1 MSVSQVLLSLV
12 TLSHLALGLEREM
25 TVHVEPGKEE
35 CFFESVPAKNS
46 LTVEYQVIDGGSGQ
60 TAELDINFRIVNS
73 KGQPIFA
80 EFKKPDGSHTHKSE
94 ETGDYKICF
103 DNKFSYLS
111 SKTVY
116 FEIFN
121 INEDEEY
128 DDLAGIFDD
137 EELPEE
143 YYDVQVS
150 DIESQLKKIKDD
162 ISKARHLQ
170 DQIRVTDLRDRSIA
184 EHNFER
190 VNLMSTFY
198 LIILIASGLCQVL
211 LLRSLF
217 DDKSKINPLWKKAFK
232 D

>member
-1 MSVSQVLLSLV
+1 MK
-12 TLSHLALGLEREM
+12 R
-25 TVHVEPGKEE
+25 
-35 CFFESVPAKNS
+35 
-46 LTVEYQVIDGGSGQ
+46 
-60 TAELDINFRIVNS
+60 INPNLYV
-73 KGQPIFA
+73 Q
-80 EFKKPDGSHTHKSE
+80 

-150 DIESQLKKIKDD
+150 DIEVRGGVWLTVIKP
-162 ISKARHLQ
+162 HC
-170 DQIRVTDLRDRSIA
+170 VTLNTRLTQSC
-184 EHNFER
+184 
-190 VNLMSTFY
+190 VK
-198 LIILIASGLCQVL
+198 
-211 LLRSLF
+211 LRSG
-217 DDKSKINPLWKKAFK
+217 SPLS
-232 D
+232 

>member
-1 MSVSQVLLSLV
+1 MGKSILDVLQNTIIVKISKSLFLPSRFSVQ
-12 TLSHLALGLEREM
+12 
-25 TVHVEPGKEE
+25 
-35 CFFESVPAKNS
+35 
-46 LTVEYQVIDGGSGQ
+46 
-60 TAELDINFRIVNS
+60 
-73 KGQPIFA
+73 
-80 EFKKPDGSHTHKSE
+80 

-150 DIESQLKKIKDD
+150 DIEVMGGVWFRVIKPDC
-162 ISKARHLQ
+162 
-170 DQIRVTDLRDRSIA
+170 VTLNSRLTQSC
-184 EHNFER
+184 
-190 VNLMSTFY
+190 VK
-198 LIILIASGLCQVL
+198 
-211 LLRSLF
+211 LRSGT
-217 DDKSKINPLWKKAFK
+217 PLSCFK
-232 D
+232 ERSLVKPLRLNEIDFTK

>member
-1 MSVSQVLLSLV
+1 MVWRIVFALV
-12 TLSHLALGLEREM
+12 TIAHLGLSVEREM
-25 TVHVEPGKEE
+25 TVHVDPGKEE
-35 CFFESVPAKNS
+35 CFFESVPASNT

-60 TAELDINFRIVNS
+60 MAELDINFRIVNP

-80 EFKKPDGSHTHKSE
+80 EFKKPDGSHTYKSE
-94 ETGDYKICF
+94 VSVDTNSSFESLLFFQEIGDYKICF

-121 INEDEEY
+121 INEEEEY

-150 DIESQLKKIKDD
+150 DIEV
-162 ISKARHLQ
+162 
-170 DQIRVTDLRDRSIA
+170 RV
-184 EHNFER
+184 
-190 VNLMSTFY
+190 
-198 LIILIASGLCQVL
+198 G
-211 LLRSLF
+211 
-217 DDKSKINPLWKKAFK
+217 WG
-232 D
+232 

>member
-1 MSVSQVLLSLV
+1 MSVLLCLV
-12 TLSHLALGLEREM
+12 ILCPLALGLEREM

-35 CFFESVPAKNS
+35 CFFESVPAQNS

-60 TAELDINFRIVNS
+60 TAELDINFRIVNP
-73 KGQPIFA
+73 KGHPIFA
-80 EFKKPDGSHTHKSE
+80 EFKKPDGSHTYKSE
-94 ETGDYKICF
+94 ELGDYKICF

-121 INEDEEY
+121 INEEEEY

-170 DQIRVTDLRDRSIA
+170 DQIRVTDLKDRSIM

-190 VNLMSTFY
+190 VNFMSTFY
-198 LIILIASGLCQVL
+198 LVVLIASGLFQVL